1 MYNKREI
8 MIFHMDLDCFFVS
21 AHRIYDTNLSN
32 KPVVVVKRNDRE
44 IFENRKHE
52 VLNLNKGAFTGD
64 IIVTKKE
71 YDRSY
76 FIENG
81 KIRGIVVTSSYEA
94 RALGIKTGTTLKEA
108 LEICPNLTVLLPN
121 YKLYHTLSY
130 KLKLFLKRRIPQIE
144 QYSIDEF
151 FGDVGG
157 WVEEEDIFDFAKKL
171 KKEIKEKF
179 ALPISIGISKAKWI
193 AKLATSYAKPDGIY
207 KVDNIYEFIKNI
219 PVEKFPGIGRKIEKK
234 LKERGIFTLKDV
246 VENKEYLYSWGKNGK
261 ILYKRIIGEDYE
273 KVEEKEKRKSI
284 GISRRFDPVFS
295 REEIIRRIYI
305 LCRYLS
311 FIIAKKRLNP
321 TFYYLKI
328 KYASSKKSKS
338 HKIIY
343 RLFNELLLKDTMR
356 ELFIKADIYEES
368 IVSVSLSVSKFK
380 KVSNLFDYEKD
391 LKLSN
396 LNNALNKIRFRYG
409 ISSIIGADEI
419 I

>member
-246 VENKEYLYSWGKNGK
+246 VENKEYLYLWGKNGK

>member
-1 MYNKREI
+1 
-8 MIFHMDLDCFFVS
+8 MILHMDLDCFFVS
-21 AHRIYDTNLSN
+21 AHRINDTSLLN
-32 KPVVVVKRNDRE
+32 KPVVVVKRNDKE
-44 IFENRKHE
+44 IFQNQKHE

-64 IIVTKKE
+64 IIVSKKT
-71 YDRSY
+71 YDKSY
-76 FIENG
+76 FLENG

-94 RALGIKTGTTLKEA
+94 RKLGIKTGTTLKEA
-108 LEICPNLTVLLPN
+108 LEICPNLIVLLPD
-121 YKLYHTLSY
+121 YRLYHTLSY
-130 KLKLFLKRRIPQIE
+130 KLKLFLKRKIPEIE

-151 FGDVGG
+151 FGDVRG
-157 WVEEEDIFDFAKKL
+157 WIDEKNVFDFAKNIQM
-171 KKEIKEKF
+171 EIKEKF
-179 ALPISIGISKAKWI
+179 NLPISIGISKAKWI

-219 PVEKFPGIGRKIEKK
+219 PVEKFPGIGRKLEKK
-234 LKERGIFTLKDV
+234 LKKRGIFTLKDV

-311 FIIAKKRLNP
+311 FIVAKKKLNP
-321 TFYYLKI
+321 TFYYIKI
-328 KYASSKKSKS
+328 KYVSGKKSKAN
-338 HKIIY
+338 KRVY
-343 RLFNELLLKDTMR
+343 RLFSELLLKNLMR

-368 IVSVSLSVSKFK
+368 VISIALSVSGFK
-380 KVSNLFDYEKD
+380 KISNLFDYEKD
-391 LKLSN
+391 YKLN
-396 LNNALNKIRFRYG
+396 ILNETLNKIRFRYG

>member
-1 MYNKREI
+1 

-328 KYASSKKSKS
+328 KYASFKKSKS

>member
-157 WVEEEDIFDFAKKL
+157 WVEEEDVFDFAKKL

-179 ALPISIGISKAKWI
+179 ALPISIGISKAKWV

>member
-157 WVEEEDIFDFAKKL
+157 WVEEEDVFDFAKKL

-179 ALPISIGISKAKWI
+179 ALPISIGISKAKWV

-246 VENKEYLYSWGKNGK
+246 VENKEYLCSWGKNGK

>member
-1 MYNKREI
+1 

-396 LNNALNKIRFRYG
+396 LNNALNKIRFKYG